1 MKTTATA
8 LLLSVL
14 LLSGLSYSEQPPV
27 SSQMSAQAIPGE
39 DANATAQPGPSATEP
54 TVSLEELTGEAL
66 QRNSAV
72 QSALHVYLAKLHR
85 VPQVKSLPDPKAGV
99 GWMGNIEPFSVQD
112 GDPSS
117 YRSIQAMQ
125 EIPFPG
131 KLGLKGDIAGK
142 EAQASWWDYEAA
154 RRKVVAEVKTA
165 YYQYYFLC
173 KAIDITQKNKD
184 LLEKLSQ
191 ISISRYRVGKG
202 IQQDVL
208 KSQTELSLL
217 LQRLIVLRQNRDT
230 TEARINTLLSR
241 DPETT
246 LPPPAEIQPAVLNYQ
261 LADLYRMAAANDTGL
276 QREQQVVE
284 RNQDAVSLAHKDYLP
299 DFGVSY
305 MYQQRPMLPDMHGF
319 TFTVNVP
326 IFYKSKQREAEK
338 EATEEVIAAKRTQD
352 NRHNELNFDLKQQYL
367 AAKASEDLLQLYEK
381 AVVPQSS
388 LALEA
393 SMSSY
398 EVGNVDFLTV
408 LANFSN
414 VLDYQIDYY
423 RELAAFQTALAQLEP
438 LVGVELTGNR
448 NENPVASPESK

>member
-1 MKTTATA
+1 MKTTAPA

-14 LLSGLSYSEQPPV
+14 LLSGLSYSEQPAV
-27 SSQMSAQAIPGE
+27 SSRMSAQATPGE
-39 DANATAQPGPSATEP
+39 DANAAAQPGPSAAES
-54 TVSLEELTGEAL
+54 TVSLEELTKEAL

-85 VPQVKSLPDPKAGV
+85 VPQVKSLPDPKVGV

-142 EAQASWWDYEAA
+142 EAQASWWDYEAS

-165 YYQYYFLC
+165 YYQYYFLH

-241 DPETT
+241 DPETI
-246 LPPPAEIQPAVLNYQ
+246 LPPPAEIQPAVLNYK
-261 LADLYRMAAANDTGL
+261 LADLYQLAAANDTGL

-299 DFGVSY
+299 DFGIAY
-305 MYQQRPMLPDMHGF
+305 MYQQRPMIPDMHGF

-326 IFYKSKQREAEK
+326 VFYKSKQREAEK
-338 EATEEVIAAKRTQD
+338 EAAEEVIAARRAQD
-352 NRHNELNFDLKQQYL
+352 NRHNELNFDLKEQYL

-398 EVGNVDFLTV
+398 EVGNVDFLSV

-448 NENPVASPESK
+448 NENRVASPESK